1 MVKIM
6 RSFSGKFWISFYSFL
21 VKWCLSKTNYV
32 IKIKSMIKIIS
43 KLLMLRSIEKV
54 PDGQE

>member
-6 RSFSGKFWISFYSFL
+6 RSFSGKFWISFYSSL

-43 KLLMLRSIEKV
+43 ELLMLRSIAKV

>member
-6 RSFSGKFWISFYSFL
+6 RSFSGKFWISFYCFL
-21 VKWCLSKTNYV
+21 VKWYLSKTNYV

-43 KLLMLRSIEKV
+43 KLLMLRSIAKV